1 MDMQDL
7 DEAEKARRKKEQIEW
22 RTKKNNSNM
31 FMIITSLVQIVFTI
45 LVIALLIT
53 IASLIMFN
61 VMNLDGEAIQVAY
74 PIVLIALFVIGVFFA
89 FFFYKK
95 LTRLVIKKM
104 HLEDKLLDD
113 VLEHYKIQ
121 KKSDKENE
129 IQEQL
134 KQ

>member
-74 PIVLIALFVIGVFFA
+74 PIVLIALFVVGVFFA

-104 HLEDKLLDD
+104 HLENKLLDD

>member
-74 PIVLIALFVIGVFFA
+74 PIVLIALFVVGVFFA

>member
-74 PIVLIALFVIGVFFA
+74 PIVLIALFVVGVFFA

-95 LTRLVIKKM
+95 LTCLVIKKM

>member
-22 RTKKNNSNM
+22 RTKKNNSNT

-134 KQ
+134 RQ

>member
-121 KKSDKENE
+121 KKIRQRK
-129 IQEQL
+129 
-134 KQ
+134 

>member
-74 PIVLIALFVIGVFFA
+74 PIVLIALFVLGVFFA

>member
-22 RTKKNNSNM
+22 RTKKNNSNT

-53 IASLIMFN
+53 VASLIMFN

-74 PIVLIALFVIGVFFA
+74 PIVLIALFVTGVFFA

-134 KQ
+134 RQ